1 MSLESVTIPQSVTSI
16 GEGAFAACPSL
27 TEFKG
32 KFASDDGKCLI
43 VDGVFHAFASTE
55 LTEYTIPDNVTSIG
69 YCAFYGCSNLK
80 RINLPD
86 SITSIENEA
95 FKECLNLTDL
105 NIPDGVTSIGEAA
118 FFSCSSLPR
127 ITIPKSVVSIGKKAF
142 LGCSNLI
149 SVYCLPA
156 TPPTGAEEMFVSGS
170 TLLKIYVDTKSE
182 GAYRSAPF
190 WRNYTSYITGH
201 DFS

>member
-1 MSLESVTIPQSVTSI
+1 MCSILKTINIPNSVTSI
-16 GEGAFAACPSL
+16 GDQAFRNCPKL
-27 TEFKG
+27 RN
-32 KFASDDGKCLI
+32 I
-43 VDGVFHAFASTE
+43 
-55 LTEYTIPDNVTSIG
+55 TIPN
-69 YCAFYGCSNLK
+69 
-80 RINLPD
+80 
-86 SITSIENEA
+86 
-95 FKECLNLTDL
+95 
-105 NIPDGVTSIGEAA
+105 GVTSIGNRT
-118 FFSCSSLPR
+118 FYDCSSLPR

-170 TLLKIYVDTKSE
+170 TLLKIYVDTKCLGIYS
-182 GAYRSAPF
+182 RAPF